1 MSGTGASRACFRS
14 PFGCAPPAVR
24 TTAPPCMRT
33 GLLKKQEGGK
43 PAFPALKR
51 AFRLLVEGVDD
62 RAPTDIAFAYSGY
75 APLLVRCGGP
85 SYSADG
91 PVPRTSPAPC
101 RLLFLATNMCTRQ
114 RHCMLYAAAGGG
126 L

>member
-1 MSGTGASRACFRS
+1 MLQK
-14 PFGCAPPAVR
+14 PLWLLPLAVR
-24 TTAPPCMRT
+24 TTAPPCVRT

-85 SYSADG
+85 SHSADG
-91 PVPRTSPAPC
+91 PAPPHVASPLLAAVPYHKRVYKTA
-101 RLLFLATNMCTRQ
+101 A
-114 RHCMLYAAAGGG
+114 LYAVCGCWWRLEGPSCP
-126 L
+126 